1 MLQLLLVMLMA
12 TVASAD
18 IASDGSVAA
27 GWSLGRTGDT
37 PVIDA
42 WRPVLMLDG
51 GWQAEAKVTK
61 TPNGFDIVWTVSN
74 PTGTDAAVPEL
85 RLPLMDLGDEIVAM
99 DFYRSGWPQRLTQ
112 RGPHTSMMGVYPGT
126 LYAPVSVLMTTR
138 LAIGITVQY
147 PVLEYRHECALG
159 IEAAGEGR
167 WQLRLLLG
175 GKLGE
180 GVGTIRRSAKV
191 PAGQTRTWTITV
203 RATADPMRW
212 LDTLEP
218 YRQFFR
224 STYGGVQYHRDARSI
239 RGVIPAFGHRQSE
252 GNPSGWIEA
261 AHRPDQHGYA
271 GIVRVVLHALQQADR
286 VILWAPSGRAF
297 DHRVL
302 NLPFRFTSHW
312 IDGDPQSPLSDAPEL
327 LRRMP
332 LGAKQQWG
340 LWWGHS
346 MQSTPAWDTLPQ
358 TPLNLNDD
366 MQRSLF
372 LSELEGAVDAG
383 AVLVGLD
390 EFTTGHVGE
399 WDRVIWLTQLQE
411 AAPGITFCSEGMSS
425 DILHRLAPTW
435 LDLYRAKPDRFGG
448 TLMIRGP
455 FLLADWLL
463 PGHET
468 WAGMLFDRSSDPAL
482 HADAIRAE
490 ESRMAV
496 IRGVA
501 RDGYIPVV
509 FADLPVR
516 RVIIGD
522 PGVASA
528 QEQ

>member
-1 MLQLLLVMLMA
+1 MAWSLLALMMVNLALVDVEA
-12 TVASAD
+12 GG
-18 IASDGSVAA
+18 SDAA
-27 GWSLGRTGDT
+27 GWSLGRHGDP

-42 WRPVLMLDG
+42 WRPVLMLDDG
-51 GWQAEAKVTK
+51 LQADAQVTK
-61 TPNGFDIVWTVSN
+61 TPNGLDIAWTVSN
-74 PTGTDAAVPEL
+74 PTATDAAVPEL

-99 DFYRSGWPQRLTQ
+99 DFYRSGWPQRLMQ

-126 LYAPVSVLMTTR
+126 LYAPVAVLMTTR
-138 LAIGITVQY
+138 LAIGVTVQY

-159 IEAAGEGR
+159 IEAAGDGH
-167 WQLRLLLG
+167 WQLRLVLG
-175 GKLGE
+175 GDLEE
-180 GVGTIRRSAKV
+180 GMGSIRRPAIV

-203 RATADPMRW
+203 RASADPLHW

-218 YRQFFR
+218 YRHFFQSR
-224 STYGGVQYHRDARSI
+224 YGGVQYTRDPRAI
-239 RGVIPAFGHRQSE
+239 RGVIPAFGHLQSE
-252 GNPSGWIEA
+252 KNPSGWVPEA
-261 AHRPDQHGYA
+261 NRPDQHGYA
-271 GIVRVVLHALQQADR
+271 GVVALMQQALGQADR
-286 VILWAPSGRAF
+286 VILWAPSGRAL
-297 DHRVL
+297 DHRAL

-312 IDGDPQSPLSDAPEL
+312 LDGGPQSPFADAPRL
-327 LRRMP
+327 LRLMP
-332 LGAKQQWG
+332 LAPTQQWG

-346 MQSTPAWDTLPQ
+346 MESTPAWDTPPQ
-358 TPLNLNDD
+358 TPLNLSDQQ
-366 MQRSLF
+366 QRSLF
-372 LSELEGAVDAG
+372 LSELQGAIDAG

-390 EFTTGHVGE
+390 EFTTGHVGA
-399 WDRVIWLTQLQE
+399 WDRVAWLTQLQA

-482 HADAIRAE
+482 HADAIRAA

-516 RVIIGD
+516 HVIIGD
-522 PGVASA
+522 PEVTSA
-528 QEQ
+528 HE